1 MRMRWRNCLRRSR
14 YDPKLCKTVLG
25 IVRYVTQILMVWCFP
40 QGVQQEQNNRE
51 DSKNSIQ
58 QTAERLLSK
67 PTISKPNSETI
78 RTRLDILLTRWDIL
92 RADVATRT
100 RGVESKLK
108 RVSEFLGDLEE
119 LSSWA
124 STTRELLEKQDSG
137 GYNQEVVDPKVCYV
151 NPLLEARSFQLT
163 TRSILD
169 APRWCAFI
177 NHPPVFIRKW
187 LVLSKSVIVSHE
199 LYPYWKV

>member
-1 MRMRWRNCLRRSR
+1 ML
-14 YDPKLCKTVLG
+14 
-25 IVRYVTQILMVWCFP
+25 WCFP
-40 QGVQQEQNNRE
+40 PAQGVQQEQNNRE

-100 RGVESKLK
+100 RGVESKLR

-124 STTRELLEKQDSG
+124 SITRESLEKQDSG

-151 NPLLEARSFQLT
+151 KRFFCQKKILQKGNNNKLSEPAICCSRFLAYDTKHFGHVKLACLTLSFACL
-163 TRSILD
+163 
-169 APRWCAFI
+169 
-177 NHPPVFIRKW
+177 RKW
-187 LVLSKSVIVSHE
+187 LMVSKSIMVPHE
-199 LYPYWKV
+199 VCE

>member
-1 MRMRWRNCLRRSR
+1 MQDSAWHFSQS
-14 YDPKLCKTVLG
+14 KK
-25 IVRYVTQILMVWCFP
+25 IIMVSCFP
-40 QGVQQEQNNRE
+40 QGTQQEQNNRE

-100 RGVESKLK
+100 RGVESKLR
-108 RVSEFLGDLEE
+108 RVSEFLGDLDE

-137 GYNQEVVDPKVCYV
+137 GYNQEVVDPKVC
-151 NPLLEARSFQLT
+151 S
-163 TRSILD
+163 
-169 APRWCAFI
+169 
-177 NHPPVFIRKW
+177 PVKRFCIKGNKNN
-187 LVLSKSVIVSHE
+187 LSVTAIVLIPK
-199 LYPYWKV
+199 

>member
-1 MRMRWRNCLRRSR
+1 
-14 YDPKLCKTVLG
+14 
-25 IVRYVTQILMVWCFP
+25 MVWCFP

-100 RGVESKLK
+100 RGVESKLR

-124 STTRELLEKQDSG
+124 STTRELLEKQESG
-137 GYNQEVVDPKVCYV
+137 GYSQEVVDPKVCYIKCFCKGEEELAVWTRGLQLDVFSLRHEAFGSVKLACLSLSFAWLHSKVMGGFEKYNGATRGVSKVV
-151 NPLLEARSFQLT
+151 NDWQ
-163 TRSILD
+163 
-169 APRWCAFI
+169 
-177 NHPPVFIRKW
+177 PPPSYRKG
-187 LVLSKSVIVSHE
+187 KE
-199 LYPYWKV
+199 RN

>member
-1 MRMRWRNCLRRSR
+1 
-14 YDPKLCKTVLG
+14 
-25 IVRYVTQILMVWCFP
+25 MVWCFP

-108 RVSEFLGDLEE
+108 RVSEFLVDLEE

-151 NPLLEARSFQLT
+151 KRFFVKRE
-163 TRSILD
+163 
-169 APRWCAFI
+169 
-177 NHPPVFIRKW
+177 
-187 LVLSKSVIVSHE
+187 
-199 LYPYWKV
+199 